1 MVPLSKYV
9 KKYQVTVNDADFT
22 KKLKLSAAFN
32 YFQEIASLHA
42 DNLGIGFNEIGP
54 KYNVTWVL
62 TRMKVEILKYPI
74 WDQEIVVETWP
85 QIPKRFHFERDFYI
99 KDLNNN
105 ILVKATS
112 MWVLIDINTRELR
125 SSDIIAINYPE
136 IITERAIES
145 NLGKIRPTGEKELIY
160 KRIIGCSDIDMN
172 EHLNNS
178 KYVDFIM
185 DCFSMDTLRKYHP
198 CSIQVNYVNESL
210 AGDEISLYK
219 YVDNTE
225 TGKVYVEG
233 VDEKTN
239 SQKFISEIV
248 IQKL

>member
-1 MVPLSKYV
+1 MN
-9 KKYQVTVNDADFT
+9 TIVNDITNIHNENFDEQHD
-22 KKLKLSAAFN
+22 FN

-42 DNLGIGFNEIGP
+42 DNLGIGFNVIGP
-54 KYNVTWVL
+54 KHGVALIL
-62 TRMKVEILKYPI
+62 TRMKVEILKYPL
-74 WDQEIVVETWP
+74 WDEVVIVETWP
-85 QIPKRFHFERDFYI
+85 QMLKRFHFERDFYI

-185 DCFSMDTLRKYHP
+185 DCFSMDTLRKYRAR
-198 CSIQVNYVNESL
+198 SIQVNYINESF

-219 YVDNTE
+219 YMSTLE

-233 VDEKTN
+233 IDEKTN
-239 SQKFISEIV
+239 SQKFVSEIE
-248 IQKL
+248 IE